1 MTKEKTKK
9 QLEAEAREKD
19 LILKGIAII
28 GVILFLGIFV
38 QNLSADEMVH
48 KFKSPSFN
56 GQGISAHY
64 LTIENQ
70 ETNRR
75 DEIKQALQDALDEAE
90 RDAENTTL
98 ARFIKNLESRI
109 YSQLSRDLVDSL
121 FADGIAGAAT
131 GVIELQGNYIEYS
144 SDGITVTLK
153 VTDSEGNVTE
163 ITIPIGSF
171 GDFSLDGD
179 G

>member
-1 MTKEKTKK
+1 MRKELT
-9 QLEAEAREKD
+9 D
-19 LILKGIAII
+19 LQIFGLSLVAIGCI
-28 GVILFLGIFV
+28 T
-38 QNLSADEMVH
+38 LSHTVLADEMVH
-48 KFKSPSFN
+48 KFRSPSFN
-56 GQGISAHY
+56 GVGASAHY

-75 DEIKQALQDALDEAE
+75 NDAKESLQAALDEAE

-98 ARFIKNLESRI
+98 ARFMKNLESRI
-109 YSQLSRDLVDSL
+109 YSQLSRDIVDNL
-121 FADGIAGAAT
+121 FADGISSASSG
-131 GVIELQGNYIEYS
+131 IISLEGNTIEYS

-171 GDFSLDGD
+171 GDFSLGTDG
-179 G
+179 

>member
-1 MTKEKTKK
+1 M
-9 QLEAEAREKD
+9 KD
-19 LILKGIAII
+19 DFGGGMGTAIKWIVLAAFI
-28 GVILFLGIFV
+28 GFGLNQVLF
-38 QNLSADEMVH
+38 ADEMVH
-48 KFKSPSFN
+48 KFKNPSFN

-70 ETNRR
+70 ETNRK
-75 DEIKQALQDALDEAE
+75 DEIKQQLQNALDEAE
-90 RDAENTTL
+90 RDAQNTTL

-109 YSQLSRDLVDSL
+109 YSQLSRDLVDNL
-121 FADGIAGAAT
+121 FADGIASAAT
-131 GVIELQGNYIEYS
+131 GVIELQGNYIEYT

>member
-1 MTKEKTKK
+1 MRKELT
-9 QLEAEAREKD
+9 D
-19 LILKGIAII
+19 LQIFGLTMVAI
-28 GVILFLGIFV
+28 GCVT
-38 QNLSADEMVH
+38 LSRTVLADEMVH

-56 GQGISAHY
+56 GAGISAHY

-75 DEIKQALQDALDEAE
+75 NDAKESLQAALDEAE

-98 ARFIKNLESRI
+98 ARFMKNLESRI
-109 YSQLSRDLVDSL
+109 YSQLSRDLVDNL
-121 FADGIAGAAT
+121 FADGIASESSG
-131 GVIELQGNYIEYS
+131 IISLEGNTIEYS

-171 GDFSLDGD
+171 GDFSLGTDG
-179 G
+179 

>member
-1 MTKEKTKK
+1 MRKELT
-9 QLEAEAREKD
+9 D
-19 LILKGIAII
+19 LQIFGLTMVAIGCI
-28 GVILFLGIFV
+28 T
-38 QNLSADEMVH
+38 LSRTVLADEMVH

-56 GQGISAHY
+56 GVGISAHY

-75 DEIKQALQDALDEAE
+75 NEAKESLQAALDEAE

-98 ARFIKNLESRI
+98 ARFMKNLESRI
-109 YSQLSRDLVDSL
+109 YSQLSRDLVDNL
-121 FADGIAGAAT
+121 FADGIASESSG
-131 GVIELQGNYIEYS
+131 IISLEGNTIEYS

-171 GDFSLDGD
+171 GDFSLGTDG
-179 G
+179 

>member
-1 MTKEKTKK
+1 MRKELT
-9 QLEAEAREKD
+9 D
-19 LILKGIAII
+19 LQIFGLTMVAI
-28 GVILFLGIFV
+28 GCVT
-38 QNLSADEMVH
+38 LSRTVLADEMVH

-56 GQGISAHY
+56 GVGISAHY

-75 DEIKQALQDALDEAE
+75 NDAKESLQAALDEAE

-98 ARFIKNLESRI
+98 ARFMKNLESRI
-109 YSQLSRDLVDSL
+109 YSQLSRDLVDNL
-121 FADGIAGAAT
+121 FADGISSASSG
-131 GVIELQGNYIEYS
+131 IISLEGNTIEYS

-171 GDFSLDGD
+171 GDFSLGTDG
-179 G
+179 

>member
-1 MTKEKTKK
+1 MKEDFGSGMGTAVKYIV
-9 QLEAEAREKD
+9 AAG
-19 LILKGIAII
+19 LIGFLLNQ
-28 GVILFLGIFV
+28 VLF
-38 QNLSADEMVH
+38 ADEMVH

-56 GQGISAHY
+56 GVGISAHY

-70 ETNRR
+70 ETNRKN
-75 DEIKQALQDALDEAE
+75 DIKQALQEALDEAE
-90 RDAENTTL
+90 RDAENKTL

-121 FADGIAGAAT
+121 FADGIASAAT
-131 GVIELQGNYIEYS
+131 GVIELQGNYIEYY

-171 GDFSLDGD
+171 GDFSLDPD

>member
-1 MTKEKTKK
+1 MRKELT
-9 QLEAEAREKD
+9 D
-19 LILKGIAII
+19 LQIFGLTMVAI
-28 GVILFLGIFV
+28 GCVT
-38 QNLSADEMVH
+38 LSRTVLADEMVH
-48 KFKSPSFN
+48 KFRSPSFN
-56 GQGISAHY
+56 GVGASAHY

-75 DEIKQALQDALDEAE
+75 NDAKESLQAALDEAE

-98 ARFIKNLESRI
+98 ARFMKNLESRI
-109 YSQLSRDLVDSL
+109 YSQLSRDLVDNL
-121 FADGIAGAAT
+121 FADGIASESSG
-131 GVIELQGNYIEYS
+131 IISLEGNTIEYS

-171 GDFSLDGD
+171 GDFSLGTDG
-179 G
+179 

>member
-1 MTKEKTKK
+1 MK
-9 QLEAEAREKD
+9 QEEFGSGMGTAVKY
-19 LILKGIAII
+19 IIAA
-28 GVILFLGIFV
+28 GLVGFLLN
-38 QNLSADEMVH
+38 QALYADEMVH

-75 DEIKQALQDALDEAE
+75 NEIKQALQDAIEEAE
-90 RDAENTTL
+90 RDAQNTTL

-109 YSQLSRDLVDSL
+109 YSQLSRDLVDNL
-121 FADGIAGAAT
+121 FADGIASAAT
-131 GVIELQGNYIEYS
+131 GVIELQGNYIEYT

>member
-1 MTKEKTKK
+1 MRKELT
-9 QLEAEAREKD
+9 D
-19 LILKGIAII
+19 LQIFGLTMVAI
-28 GVILFLGIFV
+28 GCVT
-38 QNLSADEMVH
+38 LSRTVLADEMVH

-56 GQGISAHY
+56 GVGISAHY

-70 ETNRR
+70 ETNRKN
-75 DEIKQALQDALDEAE
+75 EAKESLQAALDEAE

-98 ARFIKNLESRI
+98 ARFMKNLESRI
-109 YSQLSRDLVDSL
+109 YSQLSRDLVDNL
-121 FADGIAGAAT
+121 FADGIASEESSG
-131 GVIELQGNYIEYS
+131 IISLEGNTIEYS

-171 GDFSLDGD
+171 GDFSLGTDG
-179 G
+179 

>member
-1 MTKEKTKK
+1 MKEQKDS
-9 QLEAEAREKD
+9 LDNADAEMGTAVKW
-19 LILKGIAII
+19 II
-28 GVILFLGIFV
+28 VAGLVGFLG
-38 QNLSADEMVH
+38 NELLYADEMVH

-75 DEIKQALQDALDEAE
+75 DEIQQALQDALDEAE

-98 ARFIKNLESRI
+98 ARFVKNLESRI
-109 YSQLSRDLVDSL
+109 YSQLSRDLVDNL